1 MNDRSRS
8 SGDHRPPSPPWL
20 AAAVIGLTIQ
30 TMAGSAVMLGA
41 GMALGKVVKRGA

>member
-8 SGDHRPPSPPWL
+8 SGDRRPAPPWL

-30 TMAGSAVMLGA
+30 TIDSSAVMLGA
-41 GMALGKVVKRGA
+41 GMALGGVVKRGA